1 MPSQALGD
9 VRQRALEETRAAA
22 ASRAQAESA
31 ASAARADARAA
42 RDELARL
49 QVRLCRW
56 CTSSQCCRAS
66 LHMMCV
72 ALQAGLPPGTACLL
86 T

>member
-1 MPSQALGD
+1 MQALGD

-49 QVRLCRW
+49 QV
-56 CTSSQCCRAS
+56 
-66 LHMMCV
+66 
-72 ALQAGLPPGTACLL
+72 AGLEMSLL
-86 T
+86 SIVT

>member
-1 MPSQALGD
+1 VLFQALGD

-49 QVRLCRW
+49 QVPWGNWPLVFLRSVFICNVT
-56 CTSSQCCRAS
+56 CS
-66 LHMMCV
+66 L
-72 ALQAGLPPGTACLL
+72 LLAGLLPDTGCG
-86 T
+86 

>member
-1 MPSQALGD
+1 MRDKEEARSGHEVWYCVLFQALGD

-49 QVRLCRW
+49 QVARGTESVSICDGLCLCW
-56 CTSSQCCRAS
+56 CWS
-66 LHMMCV
+66 
-72 ALQAGLPPGTACLL
+72 
-86 T
+86 